1 LNSNLISYEID
12 IRNPK
17 NNLCSSVYSLGNSN
31 FIGVFMK
38 ALSIYYRIL
47 TRNKVFSL
55 ISIGGFSLSLAVV
68 VLLLCFIRSE
78 KQYDTSIPEVGQ
90 IYRILTN
97 DHSSRIPEQS
107 RDKLLSEFPQISA
120 ATKVLFNPCPVLY
133 KEQNFDMRVVH
144 TDSGFFQ
151 VFSIPVVSG
160 QRDHLFRDPHQAV
173 LTRSAAR
180 KIFGEENPIGQV
192 LNVSHEHDVEVVAV
206 VEDFPEKSSLQGD
219 LFCSAELR
227 ITYSLT
233 RHNDKQAYL
242 YNIFLKLHPSY
253 GADFLR
259 DTLTGLIHPYMDW
272 REGLEYALQPF
283 MDAYFDIETRGD
295 GLSHA
300 NVKLLNLLGWLSL
313 IILILAVFN
322 YINLTIAQSTG
333 RLNELGVKQVFGADR
348 PWLIRQFIRE
358 AFSQVVLAL
367 VLAVVLAI
375 FLKPLLNGILGKE
388 IDLLMILK
396 DPLAILLVLAGLPLV
411 AVVSGIY
418 PALAILRL
426 QPREM
431 LLKQTGPDRRSFD
444 IRRLLSMA
452 QFTVLVALVIS
463 LITLVK
469 QLRYVQEKDLGFS
482 TELLVRLLVHPR
494 IEDKVPAMMEEIS
507 SLAVVKSCC
516 ASMGTPGAI
525 YSVSSSDLATASQIS
540 ADYRFM
546 ETFELELLYGRN
558 FFPAESA
565 RVCLINQSLL
575 DDLGGWDSAAYREL
589 FGSQVVGAFKDFHFE
604 DLYTPMGNL
613 QINNEPNV
621 AHLCIRFYPGD
632 LSKALSSVE
641 EVFRKHAPGF
651 GFHYEF
657 FDDWMLAKYAQ
668 EEKRAQSIRLL
679 SLITI
684 LLSCMGL
691 FGMALY
697 AARSRVKEIGIRKVN
712 GATEGQ
718 ILWMLNLGFL
728 KWILPGIVLGIPL
741 GWYFMQKWLAGFAY
755 KTRLDWW
762 IFGIAALVAILVA
775 ILTVSW
781 QSWRASRRNPVE
793 ALRYE

>member
-1 LNSNLISYEID
+1 MGLQ
-12 IRNPK
+12 
-17 NNLCSSVYSLGNSN
+17 SLRI
-31 FIGVFMK
+31 F
-38 ALSIYYRIL
+38 YRIL
-47 TRNKVFSL
+47 SRNKVFSL
-55 ISIGGFSLSLAVV
+55 ISMGGFSVSLAVV
-68 VLLLCFIRSE
+68 VLLLSFIRSE

-107 RDKLLSEFPQISA
+107 RDKLLGEFPQIRA
-120 ATKVLFNPCPVLY
+120 ATKVLFNPSPVLY
-133 KEQNFDMRVVH
+133 EEQNYDLRVVH
-144 TDSGFFQ
+144 TDSGFFR
-151 VFSIPVVSG
+151 VFSLPVLSG

-173 LTRSAAR
+173 LTRSAALR
-180 KIFGEENPIGQV
+180 IFGEANPIGEL

-219 LFCSAELR
+219 LFCSAELK
-227 ITYSLT
+227 ITYS
-233 RHNDKQAYL
+233 RSGYNDKEVYL
-242 YNIFLKLHPSY
+242 YNIFLKLHPAY
-253 GADFLR
+253 GPDFLQ
-259 DTLTGLIHPYMDW
+259 DTLTALIHPYMDW
-272 REGLEYALQPF
+272 REGREYSLQPF
-283 MDAYFDIETRGD
+283 RDAYFDIVTQGD
-295 GLSHA
+295 GLLHA

-333 RLNELGVKQVFGADR
+333 RLHELGVKQVFGANR

-358 AFSQVVLAL
+358 AFLQVFLAL
-367 VLAVVLAI
+367 LLAFVLAI
-375 FLKPLLNGILGKE
+375 FLKPVLGGILGNE
-388 IDLLMILK
+388 IDLLMVLK
-396 DPLAILLVLAGLPLV
+396 DPMTLLLVLLGMPAV
-411 AVVSGIY
+411 ALISGIY

-431 LLKQTGPDRRSFD
+431 LLKQTSPDRRSFD
-444 IRRLLSMA
+444 IRRMLTIV

-463 LITLVK
+463 VITLVR

-482 TELLVRLLVHPR
+482 TELLVRLMVHPR
-494 IEDKVPAMMEEIS
+494 IEEKVPAMMEEIS

-525 YSVSSSDLATASQIS
+525 WSNSISDQAAASQIS
-540 ADYRFM
+540 ADYRFL
-546 ETFELELLYGRN
+546 ETFELELIYGRN
-558 FFPAESA
+558 FFPAEAA

-575 DDLGGWDSAAYREL
+575 DDLGGWDSAENREL
-589 FGSQVVGAFKDFHFE
+589 FGSQVVGVFKDFHFE

-613 QINNEPNV
+613 QIRNAPEV

-632 LSKALSSVE
+632 LSNALSSVE
-641 EVFRKHAPGF
+641 QVFKKHAPGF

-657 FDDWMLAKYAQ
+657 FDDWMQAKYAQ

-697 AARSRVKEIGIRKVN
+697 AARSRMKEIGIRKVN

-741 GWYFMQKWLAGFAY
+741 GWYFMQKWLSGFAY

-762 IFGIAALVAILVA
+762 IFGGAALVAILVA

>member
-1 LNSNLISYEID
+1 MGLQ
-12 IRNPK
+12 
-17 NNLCSSVYSLGNSN
+17 SLRI
-31 FIGVFMK
+31 F
-38 ALSIYYRIL
+38 YRIL
-47 TRNKVFSL
+47 SRNKVFSL

-68 VLLLCFIRSE
+68 VLLLSFIRSE
-78 KQYDTSIPEVGQ
+78 KQYDRTIPELGQ
-90 IYRILTN
+90 IYRIITN
-97 DHSSRIPEQS
+97 DHTSRIPEQT
-107 RDKLLSEFPQISA
+107 RDKLLSEFPQVQA
-120 ATKVLFNPCPVLY
+120 ATKVLFNPSPVLY
-133 KEQNFDMRVVH
+133 EDENYDLRVVH
-144 TDSGFFQ
+144 TDSGFFR
-151 VFSIPVVSG
+151 VFSLKILSG
-160 QRDHLFRDPHQAV
+160 QRDHLFLDPHQAV

-180 KIFGEENPIGQV
+180 KIFGNENPIGET

-206 VEDFPEKSSLQGD
+206 VEDFPEKSSLQGEM
-219 LFCSAELR
+219 FCSADLR
-227 ITYSLT
+227 ITYSRT
-233 RHNDKQAYL
+233 STGDKEAYL
-242 YNIFLKLHPSY
+242 YNIFLKLHPAY
-253 GADFLR
+253 GPDFLQ
-259 DTLTGLIHPYMDW
+259 DTLTALIHPFLDW
-272 REGLEYALQPF
+272 YEGREYFLQSF
-283 MDAYFDIETRGD
+283 KEVYFDISTEWD

-313 IILILAVFN
+313 IILVLAVFN

-333 RLNELGVKQVFGADR
+333 RLHELGVKQVFGADR

-358 AFSQVVLAL
+358 AFFQVVLAL
-367 VLAVVLAI
+367 LLAFVLAI
-375 FLKPLLNGILGKE
+375 FLKPLLGSILGKE

-396 DPLAILLVLAGLPLV
+396 DPLAILLMLAGLPLV

-431 LLKQTGPDRRSFD
+431 LLKQTGPDRRNFD
-444 IRRLLSMA
+444 IRRLLTIV

-463 LITLVK
+463 VITLVK

-482 TELLVRLLVHPR
+482 TEQLVRLMVHPR

-507 SLAVVKSCC
+507 SLAAVKSCC

-525 YSVSSSDLATASQIS
+525 WSESISDLTGASQIS
-540 ADYRFM
+540 ADYRFL

-575 DDLGGWDSAAYREL
+575 DDLGGWDSAENREV
-589 FGSQVVGAFKDFHFE
+589 FGNQVVGAFKDFHFE

-632 LSKALSSVE
+632 LSGALSSVE
-641 EVFRKHAPGF
+641 EVFKKHAPGF

-657 FDDWMLAKYAQ
+657 FDDWMQAKYAQ

-697 AARSRVKEIGIRKVN
+697 AARSRMKEIGIRKVN

-762 IFGIAALVAILVA
+762 IFGGAALVAVLVA